1 MYSASNSHSIASL
14 PSAYNKDGAFFI
26 PFRIYYEDTDTAGV
40 VYYANYLKFAERA
53 RTEWLRH
60 LGLEQQG
67 LLDAKGIGFVVTR
80 LDIAYKRPAKLDDIL
95 WIETRLQHR
104 SKVRMSM
111 RQILRTELTD
121 CAELTVEIAC
131 VAKKNG
137 NFELQPLHTALP
149 ETLLAQLPAHLPT

>member
-1 MYSASNSHSIASL
+1 MHSNLNSHNVACL
-14 PSAYNKDGAFFI
+14 PSAYSDSGAFFI
-26 PFRIYYEDTDTAGV
+26 PFRIYYEDTDAAGI

-60 LGLEQQG
+60 LGLEQQE
-67 LLDAKGIGFVVTR
+67 LLETKGVGFVVTH
-80 LDIAYKRPAKLDDIL
+80 LDIRYRRPAKLDDIL

-111 RQILRTELTD
+111 RQILRTDTSV

-131 VAKKNG
+131 VAKKDG
-137 NFELQPLHTALP
+137 NFVLEPLHTALP
-149 ETLLAQLPAHLPT
+149 ESLLVKLPI

>member
-1 MYSASNSHSIASL
+1 MHSDSDSHSIACL
-14 PSAYNKDGAFFI
+14 PSAYSKDGSFFI
-26 PFRIYYEDTDTAGV
+26 PFRIYYEDTDAAGV

-95 WIETRLQHR
+95 WIQTRLQHR

-111 RQILRTELTD
+111 RQILRTD
-121 CAELTVEIAC
+121 ASNCAELTVEIAC
-131 VAKKNG
+131 VAKKDG
-137 NFELQPLHTALP
+137 NFVLEPLHTALP
-149 ETLLAQLPAHLPT
+149 ESLLAHLPT